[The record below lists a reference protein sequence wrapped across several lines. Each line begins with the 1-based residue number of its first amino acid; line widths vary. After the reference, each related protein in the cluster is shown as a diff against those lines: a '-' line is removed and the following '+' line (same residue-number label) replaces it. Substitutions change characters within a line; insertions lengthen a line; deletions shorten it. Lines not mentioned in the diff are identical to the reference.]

1 MIRKS
6 EKIDQLIIALK
17 SARAEFPTIGKDKTV
32 TGAKFSYDYAPIE
45 HIQEVVHPILD
56 KHQLTYSQM
65 VGESEKGPTLTTLIA
80 HTSGQYMEST
90 APVMVGSNAD
100 SQDFGGALTYQKR
113 YSLVA
118 ALGLILTNEDDDGLK
133 ASGKTGTITPKQ
145 KQQPKNHA
153 PPPEPPD
160 DNFPEDER
168 VANDLGEYAIK
179 FGKHSGKKLKTINPQ
194 DLMNYMSWIE
204 KNSKSDN
211 KPLSPLAAEF
221 IEFANAY
228 LKEKR

>member
-6 EKIDQLIIALK
+6 EQIDQLIVALRK
-17 SARAEFPTIGKDKTV
+17 ARAEFPTIGKEKTV

-56 KHQLTYSQM
+56 KHELTYSQM
-65 VGESEKGPTLTTLIA
+65 VGESDKGPTLTTLIA
-80 HTSGQYMEST
+80 HISGQYMEST

-100 SQDFGGALTYQKR
+100 SQDFGGALSYQKR

-133 ASGKTGTITPKQ
+133 ASGKTGTITQ
-145 KQQPKNHA
+145 KPKNHA
-153 PPPEPPD
+153 PPPKLPVGD
-160 DNFPEDER
+160 IPEDEM
-168 VANDLGEYAIK
+168 VSNDIGEYAIK
-179 FGKHSGKKLKTINPQ
+179 FGKHSGKKLKSINPQ

-221 IEFANAY
+221 IDFANAY
-228 LKEKR
+228 LKENR